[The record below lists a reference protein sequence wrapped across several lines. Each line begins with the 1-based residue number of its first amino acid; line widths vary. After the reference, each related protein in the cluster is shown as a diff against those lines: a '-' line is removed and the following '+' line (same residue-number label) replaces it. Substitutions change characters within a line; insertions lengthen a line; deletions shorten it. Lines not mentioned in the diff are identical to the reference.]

1 MGKSLLTDEVIEKAN
16 RGEYI
21 EDDFADDFTVDS
33 DTKIMT
39 FADDDYDDDSQ
50 RIYKSR
56 RIENAKRNQFQ
67 SKLNLLLLALVILIA
82 LLIYAMFN
90 L

>member
-1 MGKSLLTDEVIEKAN
+1 MRKALLTDDIIEKAK
-16 RGEYI
+16 RGDVI
-21 EDDFADDFTVDS
+21 EDDFDVDS
-33 DTKIMT
+33 ETKIMT
-39 FADDDYDDDSQ
+39 FSDDHDDSHSN

-67 SKLNLLLLALVILIA
+67 SKLNLLLIALVLLIA
-82 LLIYAMFN
+82 LLIYAVFN

>member
-1 MGKSLLTDEVIEKAN
+1 MRKALLTDDIIEKAK
-16 RGEYI
+16 RGDVI
-21 EDDFADDFTVDS
+21 EDDFDVDS
-33 DTKIMT
+33 KTKIMT
-39 FADDDYDDDSQ
+39 FSDDLDDSHSN

-67 SKLNLLLLALVILIA
+67 SKLNLLLIALVLLIA
-82 LLIYAMFN
+82 LLIYAVFN

>member
-1 MGKSLLTDEVIEKAN
+1 MRKALLTDDIIEKAK
-16 RGEYI
+16 RGDVI
-21 EDDFADDFTVDS
+21 EDDFDVDS
-33 DTKIMT
+33 ETKIMT
-39 FADDDYDDDSQ
+39 FSDDFDDSHSN

-67 SKLNLLLLALVILIA
+67 SKLNLLLIALVLLIA
-82 LLIYAMFN
+82 LLIYAVFN

>member
-1 MGKSLLTDEVIEKAN
+1 MRKALLTDDIIEKAK
-16 RGEYI
+16 RGDVI
-21 EDDFADDFTVDS
+21 EDDFDVDS
-33 DTKIMT
+33 ETKIMT
-39 FADDDYDDDSQ
+39 FSDDLDYSHSN

-67 SKLNLLLLALVILIA
+67 SKLNLLLIALVLLIA
-82 LLIYAMFN
+82 LLIYAVFN

>member
-1 MGKSLLTDEVIEKAN
+1 MGKSLLTDEIIEKAR
-16 RGEYI
+16 RGDII
-21 EDDFADDFTVDS
+21 EDDFTPDS
-33 DTKIMT
+33 ETKIMT
-39 FADDDYDDDSQ
+39 FSDDHAD

-67 SKLNLLLLALVILIA
+67 SKLNLLLLVLILLLA
-82 LLIYAMFN
+82 LLIYAVFN

>member
-1 MGKSLLTDEVIEKAN
+1 MRKALLTDDIIEKAK
-16 RGEYI
+16 RGDVI
-21 EDDFADDFTVDS
+21 EDDFDVDS
-33 DTKIMT
+33 ETKIMT
-39 FADDDYDDDSQ
+39 FSDDPDDSHSN

-67 SKLNLLLLALVILIA
+67 SKLNLLLIALVLLIA
-82 LLIYAMFN
+82 LLIYAVFN

>member
-1 MGKSLLTDEVIEKAN
+1 MRKALLTDDIIEKAKH
-16 RGEYI
+16 GDVI
-21 EDDFADDFTVDS
+21 EDDFDVDS
-33 DTKIMT
+33 ETKIMT
-39 FADDDYDDDSQ
+39 FSDDLDDSHSN

-67 SKLNLLLLALVILIA
+67 SKLNLLLIALVLLIA
-82 LLIYAMFN
+82 LLIYAVFN

>member
-1 MGKSLLTDEVIEKAN
+1 MRKALLTDDIIEKAK
-16 RGEYI
+16 RGDVI
-21 EDDFADDFTVDS
+21 EDDFDVDS
-33 DTKIMT
+33 ETKIMT
-39 FADDDYDDDSQ
+39 FSDDRDDSHSN

-67 SKLNLLLLALVILIA
+67 SKLNLLLIALVLLIA
-82 LLIYAMFN
+82 LLIYAVFN

>member
-1 MGKSLLTDEVIEKAN
+1 MRKALLTDDIIEKAK
-16 RGEYI
+16 RGDVI
-21 EDDFADDFTVDS
+21 EDDFDVDS
-33 DTKIMT
+33 ETKIMT
-39 FADDDYDDDSQ
+39 FSDDLYDSHSN

-67 SKLNLLLLALVILIA
+67 SKLNLLLIALVLLIA
-82 LLIYAMFN
+82 LLIYAVFN

>member
-1 MGKSLLTDEVIEKAN
+1 MRKALLTDDIIEKAK
-16 RGEYI
+16 RDDVI
-21 EDDFADDFTVDS
+21 EDDFDVDS
-33 DTKIMT
+33 ETKIMT
-39 FADDDYDDDSQ
+39 FSDDLDDSHSN

-67 SKLNLLLLALVILIA
+67 SKLNLLLIALVLLIA
-82 LLIYAMFN
+82 LLIYAVFN

>member
-1 MGKSLLTDEVIEKAN
+1 MRKALLTDD
-16 RGEYI
+16 I
-21 EDDFADDFTVDS
+21 EDDFDVDS
-33 DTKIMT
+33 ETKIMT
-39 FADDDYDDDSQ
+39 FSDDLDDSHSN

-67 SKLNLLLLALVILIA
+67 SKLNLLLIALVLLIA
-82 LLIYAMFN
+82 LLIYAVFN

>member
-1 MGKSLLTDEVIEKAN
+1 MRKALLTDDIIEKAK
-16 RGEYI
+16 RGDVI
-21 EDDFADDFTVDS
+21 EDDFDVDS
-33 DTKIMT
+33 ETIIMT
-39 FADDDYDDDSQ
+39 FSDDLDDSHSN

-67 SKLNLLLLALVILIA
+67 SKLNLLLIALVLLIA
-82 LLIYAMFN
+82 LLIYAVFN